1 MVDLNLWQLAYD
13 DVVLDFGTHESG
25 HPFVRQV
32 KVGAVDLENTDSPHP
47 LTDGLVFGL
56 DVARGRVLDFVGA
69 HLSSAPLPADRK
81 WVAPMDDAGVF
92 EGAWRARSVRRKA
105 GAVATCANLDRGRL
119 AYGRPRPYEADH
131 ELVRHGWL
139 VYGAQFVTVDD
150 RFYST
155 VEHVR
160 LVGVE
165 PGSPDAF
172 AFPVAFPHQGTTP
185 TETRG
190 WIENAGTDDTWPI
203 LTFRRGGNPKAQ
215 LHDAAGGV
223 AWTLEVDDNLGAD
236 DELVIDTHPWVR
248 TVKLNGS
255 SRPGL
260 LRGSRL
266 EECWVPPGIS
276 EMTYT
281 AADPTGLAEVE
292 VRWRDAFT
300 SL

>member
-1 MVDLNLWQLAYD
+1 MVDLNLWRLEYG
-13 DVVLDFGTHESG
+13 DVSLDFGTHESG

-32 KVGAVDLENTDSPHP
+32 QIGAVDLENTDTPHP
-47 LTDGLVFGL
+47 LADGIVFGL
-56 DVARGRVLDFVGA
+56 DVARGRTLDFVGA
-69 HLSSAPLPADRK
+69 HLSSAPLPAARK
-81 WVAPMDDAGVF
+81 WVGPMDDAGTF
-92 EGAWRARSVRRKA
+92 EAAWRARSIRRNT
-105 GAVATCANLDRGRL
+105 GAVATVSNLDRGRL

-139 VYGAQFVTVDD
+139 VYGAKFVTVDD

-155 VEHVR
+155 EAHVR
-160 LVGVE
+160 AVGVGA
-165 PGSPDAF
+165 GSAAAF
-172 AFPVAFPHQGTTP
+172 AFPVAFPFQGTEP

-190 WIENAGTDDTWPI
+190 WIDNAGNDDTWPI
-203 LTFRRGGNPKAQ
+203 LTFRRGGHPKAVM
-215 LHDAAGGV
+215 HDASGGV
-223 AWTLEVDDNLGAD
+223 AWTLEVNRDLGAD
-236 DELVIDTHPWVR
+236 DEFVVDCRPWRR
-248 TVKLNGS
+248 TVELNGS

-266 EECWVPPGIS
+266 ELCSVPPGIS
-276 EMTYT
+276 EMTYS